1 MQKSRPDEDKMKV
14 CFLYKALSFQVII
27 IQKKLQKA
35 VLLPVVAD
43 LECMKYGKTA

>member
-14 CFLYKALSFQVII
+14 CFLYKALSFQVTII
-27 IQKKLQKA
+27 KKLQKA

>member
-1 MQKSRPDEDKMKV
+1 MKWKV
-14 CFLYKALSFQVII
+14 CFCIKLEFSGDYNP
-27 IQKKLQKA
+27 KKLQKA

>member
-27 IQKKLQKA
+27 IKKLQKA

>member
-14 CFLYKALSFQVII
+14 CFLYKALSFSGDYNP
-27 IQKKLQKA
+27 KKLQKA